1 MTTKFFNYSAWRDTA
16 DTLHMYLQ
24 IAGKVKL
31 ERSDNRPEWAHARMY
46 LTVDGL
52 TTGLIPGNHSPFEI
66 AFNFREHRVEVHDSA
81 GKYLIIPLHDG
92 LTVARF
98 YEQITLGLR
107 YIGSPTYINV
117 RPQEF
122 YDPVEFDLDE
132 KHHSYDK
139 EAVSLFFDNLLFAY
153 RPLTQFMAPF
163 RGKINN
169 PAYYFGTM
177 DLSCTVYSGEPAPY
191 SRPEASISAPA
202 FDERYV
208 ELGFWPGDY
217 HSEAPS
223 FYVLPYPF
231 LSSLEGH
238 EKLLTPEKAI
248 FSPEKK
254 EFFLTLN
261 DALSYDDPVKIIVEF
276 FRGSFEIVQQIKPWE
291 QLEWLTEPLH
301 YEKKK
306 GK

>member
-1 MTTKFFNYSAWRDTA
+1 MTPQFMNYSIWYQTA

-31 ERSDNRPEWAHARMY
+31 ERALSRPEWAHARMY

-52 TTGLIPGNHSPFEI
+52 TTGLIPGEHSPFEI
-66 AFNFREHRVEVHDSA
+66 AFNFRLHRVEIHNSA
-81 GKYLIIPLHDG
+81 GKSLIIPLHDG

-98 YEQITLGLR
+98 YEQVTLGLR

-132 KHHSYDK
+132 KHHTYDK

-177 DLSCTVYSGEPAPY
+177 DLSCIVYSGEPAPFP
-191 SRPEASISAPA
+191 RQQATISARA
-202 FDERYV
+202 FDERYI
-208 ELGFWPGDY
+208 EFGFWPGDY
-217 HSEAPS
+217 RSDAPS

-231 LSSLEGH
+231 ITDLEGH
-238 EKLLTPEKAI
+238 DKQLTPAKAT
-248 FSPEKK
+248 FSAEKK
-254 EFFLTLN
+254 EFFLTL
-261 DALSYDDPVKIIVEF
+261 DEALSYEKPVETIVEF
-276 FRGSFEIVQQIKPWE
+276 FKSCFDIVQQLKPWE
-291 QLEWLTEPLH
+291 RIDWITHPLN
-301 YEKKK
+301 YEKKSPE
-306 GK
+306 

>member
-1 MTTKFFNYSAWRDTA
+1 MTTKFINYPAWRDTA

-31 ERSDNRPEWAHARMY
+31 ERAENRPEWAHARMY

-52 TTGLIPGNHSPFEI
+52 TTGLIPGEQSPFEI
-66 AFNFREHRVEVHDSA
+66 AFNFRQHRVEVHNSQ
-81 GKYLIIPLHDG
+81 GKYLVIPLYDG
-92 LTVARF
+92 LAVARF

-177 DLSCTVYSGEPAPY
+177 DLSSLVYSGEPAPFPK
-191 SRPEASISAPA
+191 PEASISARA

-208 ELGFWPGDY
+208 EFGFWPGDFR
-217 HSEAPS
+217 SDEPA

-231 LSSLEGH
+231 ITDLEGYD
-238 EKLLTPEKAI
+238 KLLKPERAV

-254 EFFLTLN
+254 EFFLTLGN
-261 DALSYDDPVKIIVEF
+261 ALSADNPVKTIVEF
-276 FRGSFEIVQQIKPWE
+276 FRSCFEIVQRLQPWQRIDWITKP
-291 QLEWLTEPLH
+291 LE
-301 YEKKK
+301 YQKKSVE
-306 GK
+306 

>member
-1 MTTKFFNYSAWRDTA
+1 MTTKFFNYPAWRDTA

-52 TTGLIPGNHSPFEI
+52 TTGLIPGDHSPFEI

-139 EAVSLFFDNLLFAY
+139 EAVRLFFDNLLFAY

-191 SRPEASISAPA
+191 PRQEASISARA

-217 HSEAPS
+217 RSEAPS

-231 LSSLEGH
+231 LGSLEGH

-261 DALSYDDPVKIIVEF
+261 DALSHDNPVKTIVEF
-276 FRGSFEIVQQIKPWE
+276 FRSSFEIVQQITPWK
-291 QLEWLTEPLH
+291 QIEWITEPLH
-301 YEKKK
+301 YEKKEK
-306 GK
+306 